1 MHHIMLQTIEFIDLL
16 NVLWAKPTI
25 NPTVSTY
32 PVLATDPQFSKFL
45 VVGTNSTGVPAPIA
59 KKLTRPKPQ

>member
-1 MHHIMLQTIEFIDLL
+1 MVQIMHHMMLRTIEFIDLL

-45 VVGTNSTGVPAPIA
+45 VL
-59 KKLTRPKPQ
+59 LTDERP